1 MWPDLQVLSQCSRLL
16 SMLTSL
22 WEDQEERSRMAM
34 HYTEETFIQVWLNFP
49 IHTCLHCKSLMVM
62 HFIEE
67 TFIQG
72 LFDFPVCVCLHCRAK
87 FEFTIMQGFDHNFIH
102 IFQCVLEAVEESLG
116 EDRTEKHFL
125 AFLQDVFEQV
135 QTISKLYSFY
145 KPCDQVQILFGSIW
159 PFEST
164 RILTKMSCLEWATA
178 LYPLW
183 TPC

>member
-1 MWPDLQVLSQCSRLL
+1 MLKTPLHADILVGGSRGEEQDGDALHRRNFHPGFINFSSSYMSPLQEL
-16 SMLTSL
+16 
-22 WEDQEERSRMAM
+22 
-34 HYTEETFIQVWLNFP
+34 
-49 IHTCLHCKSLMVM
+49 M

-72 LFDFPVCVCLHCRAK
+72 LFDFPVCVCLHCTAK

-145 KPCDQVQILFGSIW
+145 KSFDQVQILFGSI
-159 PFEST
+159 
-164 RILTKMSCLEWATA
+164 
-178 LYPLW
+178 
-183 TPC
+183 